1 MKQHITI
8 ILLVSEVRN
17 MKKDR
22 IKKNIV
28 SPYYLI
34 VRRIVLSLIMVGAIV
49 IVAMMLAD
57 TIVPLILTYVVLIG
71 AYFAGIF
78 YYLPVCYN
86 NCKYYLFED
95 HIVIRKGF
103 FIVKESRVDYSK
115 VHYSVISQGIVQRRF
130 GVCTVA
136 LMMAGSKQMVS
147 NIAVKD
153 ARLLKHLEERSKKD
167 G

>member
-1 MKQHITI
+1 
-8 ILLVSEVRN
+8 

-28 SPYYLI
+28 SPHYLI
-34 VRRIVLSLIMVGAIV
+34 VWRVFLSLIMIGAIV
-49 IVAMMLAD
+49 LVAMMLAD
-57 TIVPLILTYVVLIG
+57 YILPLVLVYVVLIG

-78 YYLPVCYN
+78 YYLPVCYQ

-95 HIVIRKGF
+95 HIIIRKGF
-103 FIVKESRVDYSK
+103 LIVKESRVDYSK
-115 VHYSVISQGIVQRRF
+115 VHYSVISQGIIQRRF

-136 LMMAGSKQMVS
+136 LMMAGSKQTVS
-147 NIAVKD
+147 QISVKD
-153 ARLLKHLEERSKKD
+153 ARLLKHLEERSAKD